1 MTLGQL
7 WKEREAISNETLIS
21 SYIQHL
27 QLEASK
33 NESGGDKGS
42 AKASKQVFMPPA
54 PKRFSGISE
63 MREFFHNN
71 RGFKGKVTP
80 KDG

>member
-1 MTLGQL
+1 MTLGEL

-27 QLEASK
+27 QIESSKTEA
-33 NESGGDKGS
+33 GKGK
-42 AKASKQVFMPPA
+42 AKAPVFMPPA
-54 PKRFSGISE
+54 PKKFKNISE
-63 MREFFHNN
+63 MRDWMHEN

-80 KDG
+80 RDG